1 MGHRQ
6 NQLLQPL
13 IMTTNPPMA
22 RRVNA
27 ILAEHNERIS
37 AKRSDESK
45 HVEVQPTVEYGS
57 LPNWSD
63 SVRRVPNVALRS
75 ALFGIMKTGARHYV
89 EQLEISSLGDASV
102 MYTGVLLDQGDLDV
116 WEAVLHCSRTQ
127 EWGAEC
133 RVTAYRLL
141 KILGKNDSGKNRT
154 NLDLS
159 ISRLKATALKIKL
172 GRISYEGSLIHEVYR
187 DHGERSGRAYA
198 IRLNPKL
205 RVLFRE
211 DQFTDVDW
219 SIRRALRG
227 QPLAQWVHGFYAS
240 HARPYD
246 LKVET
251 LHRLCG
257 SCASSLSDFRQNLR
271 RSLEAVRQES
281 ANFGKPFSYL
291 FKNHLVQVVTTPSAS
306 QKRHLAKKR

>member
-1 MGHRQ
+1 
-6 NQLLQPL
+6 
-13 IMTTNPPMA
+13 MA

-37 AKRSDESK
+37 AKRNDESN
-45 HVEVQPTVEYGS
+45 HIEVQPTVEYGS

-75 ALFGIMKTGARHYV
+75 ALFGTMKPGARHYV

-102 MYTGVLLDQGDLDV
+102 LYTGVLLDQGDLDV

-141 KILGKNDSGKNRT
+141 KFLGRTDTGPNRT
-154 NLDLS
+154 ILDLS
-159 ISRLKATALKIKL
+159 ISRLKATALNIRL
-172 GRISYEGSLIHEVYR
+172 ARISYEGSLIHEVYR
-187 DHGERSGRAYA
+187 AHGEQSKRIYA
-198 IRLNPKL
+198 IRLNPQL
-205 RVLFRE
+205 RVLFSD

-227 QPLAQWVHGFYAS
+227 KPLAQWIHGFYAS

-257 SCASSLSDFRQNLR
+257 STAICLGDFRKDLR
-271 RSLEAVRQES
+271 RALEAVRKES
-281 ANFGKPFSYL
+281 ANFGRPFSYL
-291 FKNHLVQVVTTPSAS
+291 FKDHLVQVETTPSAS